1 MVLGNAK
8 STQSLREVDS
18 AIAEG
23 RSTLCGR
30 SEVRMDVGACGDSVQ
45 GLLRANGY
53 TQKNRAHELGLH
65 PKVLSRK
72 LHSSE
77 NVYLTRM
84 EVKLIITTLARC
96 HHLEES
102 AILLIGP
109 PSLGIFSFS
118 L

>member
-1 MVLGNAK
+1 
-8 STQSLREVDS
+8 
-18 AIAEG
+18 
-23 RSTLCGR
+23 
-30 SEVRMDVGACGDSVQ
+30 MDVGACGDSVQ

-96 HHLEES
+96 HHHEES